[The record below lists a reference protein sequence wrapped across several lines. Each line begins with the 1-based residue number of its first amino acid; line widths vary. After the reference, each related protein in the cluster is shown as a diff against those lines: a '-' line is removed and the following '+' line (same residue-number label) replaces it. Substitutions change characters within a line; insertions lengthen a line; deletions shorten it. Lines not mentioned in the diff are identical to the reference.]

1 MPQPTVG
8 NAEASTEK
16 SRRSGWGPEPDPD
29 PEMPKHTDYRWWH
42 APSLEAVIRI
52 LAARPSALAGGHSAS
67 RCGGGQLARAEI
79 AVPDFA
85 PGAAGL
91 KTGRLCRSFS
101 CRCGVRG
108 TGGLTPIHSQ
118 PRGDGLSPQQL
129 RRGARV
135 AYRLASRRPGITR
148 SASKRHPHYQGSQR
162 RRVQHRPSTTTE
174 IARRINTACR
184 STGGYSPPC
193 RQPPHGLRFPR
204 GWIVPSAAMCRTFPE
219 GARSLLATG
228 PAAATRV

>member
-1 MPQPTVG
+1 VCLDISGRRSLRGFPSYSACIASGLLTVAACRSPRWATRRPAQKKAAAYV
-8 NAEASTEK
+8 NKIRDNNSQIAI
-16 SRRSGWGPEPDPD
+16 SRVWCPAGYLSSNSMGRSGWGPEADPD

-42 APSLEAVIRI
+42 APSLYAVIRI

-79 AVPDFA
+79 AVPDVA

-118 PRGDGLSPQQL
+118 PRGDGLSQ
-129 RRGARV
+129 
-135 AYRLASRRPGITR
+135 
-148 SASKRHPHYQGSQR
+148 
-162 RRVQHRPSTTTE
+162 
-174 IARRINTACR
+174 
-184 STGGYSPPC
+184 
-193 RQPPHGLRFPR
+193 
-204 GWIVPSAAMCRTFPE
+204 
-219 GARSLLATG
+219 
-228 PAAATRV
+228 PAATTSWGTGRVSAC